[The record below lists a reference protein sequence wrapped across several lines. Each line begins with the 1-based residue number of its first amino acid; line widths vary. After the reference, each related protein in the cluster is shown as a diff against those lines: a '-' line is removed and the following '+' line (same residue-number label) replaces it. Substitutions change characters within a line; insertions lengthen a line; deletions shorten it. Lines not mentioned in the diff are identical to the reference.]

1 MLHGGAMT
9 SSRRGFVGGI
19 ATALGYLGF
28 GPNVDLWAQGRRGGA
43 ADQGAAALAGRGRA
57 SVEEYDAFAK
67 ISSNE
72 NPYGPP
78 ESVMKAMTQAF
89 KYANRYGYPDGGI
102 VEALATHHGV
112 KPENIMLGA
121 GSGEILDVVG
131 TTFLEG
137 GKKVVGVEPSYSQ
150 VYSHAS
156 GIKADAILLQL
167 TKDFRQDIPSIIQA
181 TKKHYRDVGFVYLCN
196 PNNPTGV
203 IVTKQEVKQL
213 LDGIPEDMVVLID
226 EAYHHFVEDPNYA
239 TSVPYVLEGRPVII
253 ARTFSKIAALAG
265 MRLGYAIASAE
276 NIQKMRPYSMGS
288 INALVKW
295 GGVAALKDTA
305 SQASVKKM
313 VVDLRKKTAADL
325 TAYGYEVIPTETNFF
340 MVHIDREVVPVIE
353 EFRSKK
359 VLVGRPF
366 PPMTQHMRVSIG
378 TADEMAQFMTA
389 FKEIFPAKA
398 RNTAAGV

>member
-9 SSRRGFVGGI
+9 ISRRGFMGGV
-19 ATALGYLGF
+19 ATALGYLGI

-43 ADQGAAALAGRGRA
+43 ADQGAAALAGRARA

-72 NPYGPP
+72 NTYGPP
-78 ESVMKAMTQAF
+78 ESVMNAMTQAF

-121 GSGEILDVVG
+121 GSGEVLDVVG

-226 EAYHHFVEDPNYA
+226 EAYHHFVEDPSYA

-265 MRLGYAIASAE
+265 MRLGYAIAPRE
-276 NIQKMRPYSMGS
+276 ILQRMRPYGTGTV
-288 INALVKW
+288 NAIVKW
-295 GGVAALKDTA
+295 GGVAALKDVET
-305 SQASVKKM
+305 QARVKKLTL
-313 VVDLRKKTAADL
+313 DLRAKTTSEL
-325 TAYGYEVIPTETNFF
+325 QGMGYSVIPSDANFF
-340 MVHIDREVVPVIE
+340 MVHLRRPVQPVIE
-353 EFRSKK
+353 EFKK
-359 VLVGRPF
+359 KGVLVGRPF
-366 PPMTQHMRVSIG
+366 PPMVEHLRVSIG
-378 TADEMAQFMTA
+378 TAEEMGRFMTA
-389 FKEIFPAKA
+389 FKEIVPQ
-398 RNTAAGV
+398 RTAAKS